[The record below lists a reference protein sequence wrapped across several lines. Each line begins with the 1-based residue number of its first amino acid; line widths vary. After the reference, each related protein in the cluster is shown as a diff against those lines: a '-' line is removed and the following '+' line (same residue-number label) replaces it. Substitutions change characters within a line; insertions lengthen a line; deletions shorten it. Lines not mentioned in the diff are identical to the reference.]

1 MARPY
6 TEQQVLKKL
15 DIPDFRHLTKE
26 KVIAFA
32 TMVPKMN
39 PEVAK
44 KALEQFP
51 NFASTSLDV
60 LKEYRSVIQ
69 EAMEDDRE
77 SMRSCY
83 DMYNRVMDSLEKMLD
98 NDDLTFEQKTYIL
111 DQMQEVAAAVADK
124 DSEKSRN
131 RLKLIGVIGG
141 VAAAI
146 VAALAS
152 SLGGNIALKE
162 SNNIDDDNITDLLER
177 TDSMSKG
184 NGKRSTGGLILDVI
198 LTFCTGGL
206 WLIWILIRYLRNNS

>member
-83 DMYNRVMDSLEKMLD
+83 
-98 NDDLTFEQKTYIL
+98 
-111 DQMQEVAAAVADK
+111 
-124 DSEKSRN
+124 
-131 RLKLIGVIGG
+131 
-141 VAAAI
+141 AAAI

-162 SNNIDDDNITDLLER
+162 SNNIDDDNITDL
-177 TDSMSKG
+177 
-184 NGKRSTGGLILDVI
+184 
-198 LTFCTGGL
+198 
-206 WLIWILIRYLRNNS
+206 

>member
-111 DQMQEVAAAVADK
+111 NQMQEVAAAVADK

-141 VAAAI
+141 IAAAI

-162 SNNIDDDNITDLLER
+162 SNNIDDDNIMDL
-177 TDSMSKG
+177 
-184 NGKRSTGGLILDVI
+184 
-198 LTFCTGGL
+198 
-206 WLIWILIRYLRNNS
+206 